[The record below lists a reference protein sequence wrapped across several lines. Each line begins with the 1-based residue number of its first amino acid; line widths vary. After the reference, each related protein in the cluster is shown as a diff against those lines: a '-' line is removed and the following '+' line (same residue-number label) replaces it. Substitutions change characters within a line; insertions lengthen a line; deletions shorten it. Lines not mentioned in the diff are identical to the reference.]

1 MKNKKQFGLIG
12 KNIEYSFSRRFFLEK
27 FNSNDK
33 YLNFSYINYDINSI
47 EEVDNVFKQKNLCG
61 LNVTIPY
68 KEKII
73 KCLEWAYIRSKWKTN
88 GGDGEIDLEEVK
100 KHVLE
105 NTTFLTITK

>member
-1 MKNKKQFGLIG
+1 MKNKRQFGLIG

-47 EEVDNVFKQKNLCG
+47 EEVDNVFEQKNLCG

-73 KCLEWAYIRSKWKTN
+73 NYLDEVSDQAK
-88 GGDGEIDLEEVK
+88 EIGAVNTICFDNRK
-100 KHVLE
+100 KDRV
-105 NTTFLTITK
+105 